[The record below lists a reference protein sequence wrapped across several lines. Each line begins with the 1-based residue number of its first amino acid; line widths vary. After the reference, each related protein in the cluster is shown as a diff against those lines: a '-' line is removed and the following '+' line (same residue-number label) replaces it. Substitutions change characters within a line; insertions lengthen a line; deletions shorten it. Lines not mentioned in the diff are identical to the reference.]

1 MMNTETT
8 KSDKTIAQG
17 LIETLKKELSLLKT
31 ELISHLSSIKNCK
44 SSDDRKRL
52 FEEKKDIQND
62 IKEIEDEIKLLE
74 EESANEIVPENTD
87 QSIAPETT
95 PNTEKTT

>member
-1 MMNTETT
+1 MNTETT
-8 KSDKTIAQG
+8 KTDNTIPAF
-17 LIETLKKELSLLKT
+17 LVETLKKELSLLKS

-44 SSDDRKRL
+44 SSEDRKRL

-62 IKEIEDEIKLLE
+62 IKEIEDEIKLLYQ
-74 EESANEIVPENTD
+74 ESADIEPEKND